1 MIGDIEK
8 KVFTKYAGFGVNTWD
23 GYNKEWMRA
32 KDNRYDGVKE
42 KEKGAE
48 NLCEIRY
55 HWIILYVA

>member
-1 MIGDIEK
+1 
-8 KVFTKYAGFGVNTWD
+8 
-23 GYNKEWMRA
+23 MRA
-32 KDNRYDGVKE
+32 NDNRYDGVKE